1 MSAGLCLVNVVGACH
16 FAMGLCLFAKKRI
29 TPFVDIELTSLV
41 VRFSFTGTTGLAYVP
56 GRVLSS
62 QILTIR
68 DR

>member
-56 GRVLSS
+56 G
-62 QILTIR
+62 
-68 DR
+68 